1 MMSALISF
9 YLEHFLQQL
18 ARKSMSWLQARLG
31 SKFKLITQIRTF
43 LRSVTVKNLCNFPIL
58 LDLDLLS
65 FLDGLSLD
73 SSESCGT
80 THCNTREHRDCDGL
94 RDHKVLSVMDVSVAC
109 AKTEEIR
116 LGPVNSVF
124 HTRVA
129 SFVKALFCSILIDGS
144 RVTGMITELEEP
156 SSSGLIP
163 SSV

>member
-1 MMSALISF
+1 M
-9 YLEHFLQQL
+9 
-18 ARKSMSWLQARLG
+18 
-31 SKFKLITQIRTF
+31 
-43 LRSVTVKNLCNFPIL
+43 
-58 LDLDLLS
+58 
-65 FLDGLSLD
+65 
-73 SSESCGT
+73 
-80 THCNTREHRDCDGL
+80 
-94 RDHKVLSVMDVSVAC
+94 LSVMDVSVAC

-129 SFVKALFCSILIDGS
+129 SFVNALFSSILIDGS